1 MTNRYQ
7 GQNPITV
14 MVPALVAVAL
24 VFGCSSNTT
33 GGASTGGNTSQGGTV
48 SSGGSVTTG
57 GSLATGGAL
66 TSGGTPASGGTVST
80 GGQAATGGSPPI
92 LGGTIASGG
101 TPSLGGRTSAGG
113 AIGSGGAITSGGTIG
128 SGGTIVVGGVIA
140 SGGASLS
147 GGSTGSGGVAGQPGT
162 GGATGGKGGAGGLP
176 GSGGTSS
183 GTGGGTSTGPGYPYI
198 FSCFNDS
205 APSSDLIIYTSS
217 DALNFTLLYDT
228 KYVGPSGYLRDP
240 SIMKHTDGK
249 FYVAFTTPPD
259 AGCCGPQTSFAI
271 ASSPNLKDW
280 TTVTQVPCGV
290 AGTKNTWAPEWFKD
304 SDGTIHVLVTL
315 DGKTYRYEPTDNTLT
330 KWGSGTWI
338 GIGPGV
344 IDTFVVKVATTYHS
358 FSKGTFVQ
366 HGTAS
371 SLDGPWTFD
380 PTSYWPGCKEA
391 PAVIDLGNGTW
402 RLFCDAGSGGHEKSS
417 DSTDMFKTWT
427 TAQTLPVVGN
437 NISHGTVIKG
447 N

>member
-1 MTNRYQ
+1 
-7 GQNPITV
+7 
-14 MVPALVAVAL
+14 VAVTL

-33 GGASTGGNTSQGGTV
+33 GGATTDGNTSQGGAV
-48 SSGGSVTTG
+48 SAGGSIATG
-57 GSLATGGAL
+57 GSLATGGASV
-66 TSGGTPASGGTVST
+66 SGGTPTSGGTVST
-80 GGQAATGGSPPI
+80 GGQATTGGSPPV
-92 LGGTIASGG
+92 LGGTSASGG
-101 TPSLGGRTSAGG
+101 IPSSGGTTSAGG
-113 AIGSGGAITSGGTIG
+113 KASSGGTITSGGAIVSGGTIP
-128 SGGTIVVGGVIA
+128 

-147 GGSTGSGGVAGQPGT
+147 GGSPGSGGVAGQPGT
-162 GGATGGKGGAGGLP
+162 GGATGAKGGTSAGGQP

-183 GTGGGTSTGPGYPYI
+183 ATGGGTSTGPGYPYV

-205 APSSDLIIYTSS
+205 APSSDLIIYTSD

-304 SDGTIHVLVTL
+304 TDGTIHVLVTL
-315 DGKTYRYEPTDNTLT
+315 DGKTHRYEPTDATLT
-330 KWGSGTWI
+330 KWSGPTWI

-344 IDTFVVKVATTYHS
+344 IDTFVVKVGTAYHS

-366 HGTAS
+366 HGTAA

-380 PTSYWPGCKEA
+380 STSYWPGCKEA

-402 RLFCDAGSGGHEKSS
+402 RLFCDAGGGGHEKSS
-417 DSTDMFKTWT
+417 DSKDVFKTWT

>member
-1 MTNRYQ
+1 ME
-7 GQNPITV
+7 PV
-14 MVPALVAVAL
+14 SALFAIAL
-24 VFGCSSNTT
+24 AFGCSSTTT
-33 GGASTGGNTSQGGTV
+33 GGTSSQGGAVSTGGNV
-48 SSGGSVTTG
+48 VTG

-66 TSGGTPASGGTVST
+66 PSGGTPSSGGTSST
-80 GGQAATGGSPPI
+80 GGQAATGGSPPV
-92 LGGTIASGG
+92 LGGTSSSGG
-101 TPSLGGRTSAGG
+101 VSRSGG
-113 AIGSGGAITSGGTIG
+113 ANSSGGLIGSGGATSSGGATG
-128 SGGTIVVGGVIA
+128 SGGAIGLGGT
-140 SGGASLS
+140 SLS
-147 GGSTGSGGVAGQPGT
+147 GGSVGSGGVTGQPGT
-162 GGATGGKGGAGGLP
+162 GGTASGKGGSGTGGLP
-176 GSGGTSS
+176 GSGGTAS
-183 GTGGGTSTGPGYPYI
+183 GTGGGTSTGPSYPYI

-217 DALNFTLLYDT
+217 DALNFTMLSDT

-271 ASSPNLKDW
+271 ASSANLKDW

-290 AGTKNTWAPEWFKD
+290 AGTKNVWAPEWFKD
-304 SDGTIHVLVTL
+304 TDGTIHILVTL

-330 KWGSGTWI
+330 KWGAGTWI
-338 GIGPGV
+338 GMGPGV
-344 IDTFVVKVATTYHS
+344 IDTFIVKVGTTYHS

-366 HGTAS
+366 HGTAA

-402 RLFCDAGSGGHEKSS
+402 RLYCDAGGGGHEKSS

-437 NISHGTVIKG
+437 DISHGTVIKG